1 MQQRL
6 SVFYELMLPSCGSF
20 ITRFLQIQ
28 YYYIATIL
36 GITVKIAVVIA
47 VTQRLFHPFNLY

>member
-6 SVFYELMLPSCGSF
+6 FVFYELMLPSCGSF
-20 ITRFLQIQ
+20 FFYTVCTIQ

-36 GITVKIAVVIA
+36 GITVKIVVVIA
-47 VTQRLFHPFNLY
+47 VTKIIPPI